1 MNFCAD
7 RSQPE
12 ASFKPSKR
20 LRNTDQPTG
29 GSHENPQK
37 VIMRIQT
44 RALRTALAAS
54 SLLAALPALR
64 AQSNE
69 SEIQALRAQIEQLDQ
84 KLRVLERK
92 EEIKSDDAAA
102 AAKAAPQVNIS
113 DKGLVIASG
122 DGANSFHIGGLVQLD
137 SREFFG
143 DSGTVAGPSVANNSL
158 VLRRA
163 RLISDGTFGKIYSFQ
178 LVTEF
183 GGGSNSAGA
192 STASGV
198 TILDANL
205 NVAPTKELQFKFG
218 KFKAPVGLEYLQAD
232 PSLPFVERSLVN
244 NLVPQRDLGAQV
256 WGIFNNGVL
265 AYSAG
270 VYGGVGDLVNSAN
283 VDFDNDKDGIVRIF
297 AQPFTNDKDSV
308 VQGLGFGAAASYGR
322 DRGVAS
328 STTTGVATDGA
339 LTGGYKTDGQ
349 QTFFKYGT
357 AVNDG
362 ATWRISP
369 QANYYYGPISLVGEY
384 VISAVNVRNQA
395 AVTNPPTK
403 PAVELTNR
411 AWQIQGGYV
420 LSGEKSTFAG
430 VTPTNPFSWEKGT
443 WGAWQVVGRYAKQTI
458 DNNAFSGGFAATT
471 TNAQAA
477 AAVGVG
483 LNWYLSNTVRISTD
497 YFQTKF
503 TLPIGV
509 ATSASEILNHD
520 EKSLIS
526 RFQISF

>member
-1 MNFCAD
+1 
-7 RSQPE
+7 
-12 ASFKPSKR
+12 
-20 LRNTDQPTG
+20 
-29 GSHENPQK
+29 
-37 VIMRIQT
+37 MRIHT
-44 RALRTALAAS
+44 RAIRTVLAAS

-64 AQSNE
+64 AQSND

-113 DKGLVIASG
+113 DKGLTIASG

-143 DSGTVAGPSVANNSL
+143 DSGTVAGPSVINNSF

-183 GGGSNSAGA
+183 GGGSNSGGA

-198 TILDANL
+198 SILDANL
-205 NVAPTKELQFKFG
+205 NIAPTKAVQFKFG

-232 PSLPFVERSLVN
+232 AALLFVERSLVN

-256 WGIFNNGVL
+256 WGLINNGVV

-270 VYGGVGDLVNSAN
+270 VYGGLGDLVNSGN

-328 STTTGVATDGA
+328 STTTGVATGGA

-362 ATWRISP
+362 ATWRVSP
-369 QANYYYGPISLVGEY
+369 QAYYYYGPISLLGEY
-384 VISAVNVRNQA
+384 AVSAVNVRNQA

-403 PAVELTNR
+403 PAVELINR
-411 AWQIQGGYV
+411 AWEIQGGYV
-420 LSGEKSTFAG
+420 LTGEKSTFAG
-430 VTPTNPFSWEKGT
+430 VSPSSPFSWDKGT
-443 WGAWQVVGRYAKQTI
+443 WGAWQVGVRYAKQTI
-458 DNNAFSGGFAATT
+458 DDNTFPTFAATT
-471 TNAQAA
+471 TNAKAA
-477 AAVGVG
+477 AAIGAG
-483 LNWYLSNTVRISTD
+483 LNWYLSNTVKISTD

-503 TLPIGV
+503 TLPNGV
-509 ATSASEILNHD
+509 ASSATEILNHD
-520 EKSLIS
+520 EKSLIT
-526 RFQISF
+526 RFQIAF